1 MAKKAVRAKLKAK
14 SYVCKAEVRFEKKKQ
29 KTKSSE
35 DAECS
40 NKKKRK
46 SHGKLNY

>member
-1 MAKKAVRAKLKAK
+1 MVKEAVRAKFKAK
-14 SYVCKAEVRFEKKKQ
+14 SYVCKAEGKFEKK

-46 SHGKLNY
+46 SHRKLNY